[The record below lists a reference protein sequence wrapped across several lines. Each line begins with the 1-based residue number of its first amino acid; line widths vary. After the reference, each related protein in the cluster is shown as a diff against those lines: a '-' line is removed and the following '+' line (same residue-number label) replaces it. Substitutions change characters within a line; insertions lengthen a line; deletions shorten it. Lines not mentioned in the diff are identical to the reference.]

1 MTKRQNDYAQKLKD
15 PKWQKRRLEMLEIA
29 NWQCNVCHD
38 EKEELHIHHIEY
50 FQGRDPWEYS
60 DDEMICLCKTCHA
73 LMHLCENKVKL
84 FSDKFLYKNR
94 NALALNI
101 SVEEIRRINPDTH
114 YKYDVF
120 EVWGGI
126 LVCHKDGHDHR
137 VIGVLEKYFYGNNIK
152 PIAVAYDRGHIDML
166 WKTERQSLDNGLH
179 DYDVPDG
186 DTWSARHYNSETALE
201 H

>member
-38 EKEELHIHHIEY
+38 EEEELHIHHIEY

-60 DDEMICLCKTCHA
+60 DDQMICLCKTCHT
-73 LMHLCENKVKL
+73 LIHLCENKVKL

-94 NALALNI
+94 NDLASDI
-101 SVEEIRRINPDTH
+101 SVEEIKRIKPYGGH
-114 YKYDVF
+114 GEPVY
-120 EVWGGI
+120 EVCCGI
-126 LVCHKDGHDHR
+126 LVFHQDGYDHR
-137 VIGVLEKYFYGNNIK
+137 VRGVLEKYFYGNNIK
-152 PIAVAYDRGHIDML
+152 PIVIGYDRGRIEML
-166 WKTERQSLDNGLH
+166 WKTERQSLDNGLA
-179 DYDVPDG
+179 DYAEPDG
-186 DTWSARHYNSETALE
+186 DSWCASHYNSETALE